1 MATRREVNRLEARS
15 KQAEPTTNA
24 ARDSM
29 TKRRIA
35 ILVELPATAPSSP
48 SGIQNLRRFLKM
60 LIRSYGIKCLS
71 IREPGQTVTFK
82 KYANEDEEPS

>member
-1 MATRREVNRLEARS
+1 
-15 KQAEPTTNA
+15 
-24 ARDSM
+24 M
-29 TKRRIA
+29 TDHRQERRIA

-71 IREPGQTVTFK
+71 IREPGQTATFK
-82 KYANEDEEPS
+82 KYANEDESEGAS

>member
-1 MATRREVNRLEARS
+1 
-15 KQAEPTTNA
+15 
-24 ARDSM
+24 M

-35 ILVELPATAPSSP
+35 ILVELPSTAPSCP

-60 LIRSYGIKCLS
+60 LIRSYGIKCLA